1 LRRKRDREAMNRKID
16 LTVGARQY
24 HRKNKMA
31 IDCAQSSYGRSR
43 CQSRFHGDRDRFVE
57 FAAAELEDR

>member
-1 LRRKRDREAMNRKID
+1 MNRKID
-16 LTVGARQY
+16 STVGARQY

-31 IDCAQSSYGRSR
+31 SIARNLATADLDVNLV
-43 CQSRFHGDRDRFVE
+43 FHGDRDRFVE